1 MDQAPVQASLQFDS
15 LQSQLDGVGRRV
27 NLSPRIRF
35 GLRLALAMVMAYGV
49 ALSMDWQ
56 KPFWAGLS
64 VTVLSLDSAG
74 QSALK
79 IILRIVGTLAAAVV
93 ALSLIALF
101 PQERWWFFLALSMY
115 EGFCCYRMLGSPYPY
130 AWMVSGFVA
139 AIIAIGG
146 GPPDG
151 LTDFNVAM
159 ERLQETGTG
168 ILAYTFSGF
177 LIPTGSTGGTF
188 QTNIIAMSQRL
199 GSLLESCLAPYAGKS
214 TGDSQTAND
223 LRQLDAEAAT
233 LESLVAPAA
242 LESGSIWM
250 ERRRWHHLA
259 LGFKALP
266 RVLNHVR
273 LAGLGLD
280 ERERLLLEP
289 SVSLLQKGVDQR
301 FAAMGEAMAG
311 PSPGSPSPSPPLLG
325 AISPERMECSMQERA
340 HLQASWRPLQH
351 LDELSARLWGLMNP
365 LPSPH
370 GEASSPGLRPHL
382 DIRLAMI
389 DPDYLWLASRL
400 MVQIW
405 IAVLM
410 WIYLPGLPSGLT
422 IISLMP
428 SIGLAMAQTPMLR
441 GQTLIA
447 PALQALLATGVVYV
461 FVLPRLDGFLGLAS
475 VLAMASFAIGTY
487 YYKNVLMRTLT
498 MSLFLVACSIQNQQ
512 IYNFINFLNL
522 SIAVFVAFSI
532 AAFSQDLP
540 VSWLPERQALRLLR
554 RLMFSTNVIVELTT
568 HMVHTPLRWPQ
579 RMRLAFHRKA
589 ARDIPVKL
597 ASLAAKLP
605 LQVLE
610 SNRLQIDELVNAVQS
625 VSLWLDEWS
634 QAPPRLNGPSFNLPS
649 ASLSDYQESLED
661 GILPSPPFHLAS
673 ALQAVETIN
682 EGCCSQLNGVPPDQ
696 ATGRDMERLTLWLG
710 CGFRLE
716 SAIRELQEIAG
727 WFEWERWRQSR
738 FC

>member
-1 MDQAPVQASLQFDS
+1 MT
-15 LQSQLDGVGRRV
+15 
-27 NLSPRIRF
+27 LSPRIRF

-74 QSALK
+74 QSLLK
-79 IILRIVGTLAAAVV
+79 IILRIAGTLAAAVV

-101 PQERWWFFLALSMY
+101 PQERWWFFVSLSLY

-139 AIIAIGG
+139 AIIAIDG

-177 LIPTGSTGGTF
+177 LIPTGSTGGAF
-188 QTNIIAMSQRL
+188 QAKIMAISQRL
-199 GSLLESCLAPYAGKS
+199 GSLLESCLAPYGDKD
-214 TGDSQTAND
+214 TGDPQTARD

-233 LESLVAPAA
+233 LDSLVAPAA
-242 LESGSIWM
+242 LESGSMWM
-250 ERRRWHHLA
+250 ERRRWHRVA
-259 LGFKALP
+259 LGFRALP

-273 LAGLGLD
+273 LAGQGLA

-289 SVSLLQKGVDQR
+289 SVSLLRKGVDQR

-311 PSPGSPSPSPPLLG
+311 QSPGSPPPPPPLLG
-325 AISPERMECSMQERA
+325 TISPGRMECSMEERA

-351 LDELSARLWGLMNP
+351 LDELSARLWGLINP
-365 LPSPH
+365 HPSGH
-370 GEASSPGLRPHL
+370 DETSSPGLRPHL
-382 DIRLAMI
+382 DMGLARI
-389 DPDYLWLASRL
+389 DPDHLWLTSRL
-400 MVQIW
+400 IIQIW
-405 IAVLM
+405 IAVLL

-428 SIGLAMAQTPMLR
+428 SIGLTMAQTPMLR
-441 GQTLIA
+441 GQTLFA

-487 YYKNVLMRTLT
+487 YYKNAQMRILT
-498 MSLFLVACSIQNQQ
+498 MSLFIVACSIRNQQ
-512 IYNFINFLNL
+512 TYNFINFLNL

-532 AAFSQDLP
+532 SAFSQDLP
-540 VSWLPERQALRLLR
+540 VSWLPERHALRLLR
-554 RLMFSTNVIVELTT
+554 RLMLSTNAIVELTT

-589 ARDIPVKL
+589 ARDIPAKL
-597 ASLAAKLP
+597 AALAAKLP
-605 LQVLE
+605 LQVLK
-610 SNRLQIDELVNAVQS
+610 SNTAQIDEMVNAVQS

-634 QAPPRLNGPSFNLPS
+634 ESPPELNVLSLNLPS
-649 ASLSDYQESLED
+649 ASLPEYRESLD
-661 GILPSPPFHLAS
+661 AGALPSSPFHLES

-682 EGCCSQLNGVPPDQ
+682 EGCCSQLKGIPADQ
-696 ATGRDMERLTLWLG
+696 AKGPEMDRLTLWLG

-716 SAIRELQEIAG
+716 SAMRELQGIAG
-727 WFEWERWRQSR
+727 WFEWGRWRRSR

>member
-101 PQERWWFFLALSMY
+101 PQERWWFFLSLSLV

-139 AIIAIGG
+139 AIIAIDG

-151 LTDFNVAM
+151 LRDFNVAM

-177 LIPTGSTGGTF
+177 LIPTGSTGGAF
-188 QTNIIAMSQRL
+188 QANILAMSQRL
-199 GSLLESCLAPYAGKS
+199 GSLLESCLAPYAGNS
-214 TGDSQTAND
+214 TSDPQMAKD

-242 LESGSIWM
+242 LESGSIWR
-250 ERRRWHHLA
+250 ERRRWHRAA
-259 LGFKALP
+259 LGLRALP

-273 LAGLGLD
+273 LAGLGLA

-289 SVSLLQKGVDQR
+289 SVSLLHKGVEQR
-301 FAAMGEAMAG
+301 FAAIGQAMAG
-311 PSPGSPSPSPPLLG
+311 QSPGSPPPSSPLLRV
-325 AISPERMECSMQERA
+325 ISPERMECSMEERA
-340 HLQASWRPLQH
+340 RLQASWRPLQH
-351 LDELSARLWGLMNP
+351 LDELSARLWGLIHP
-365 LPSPH
+365 DPS
-370 GEASSPGLRPHL
+370 GNDQASSSGLRTHL
-382 DIRLAMI
+382 YVRLAMI
-389 DPDYLWLASRL
+389 DPDHLWLASRL

-405 IAVLM
+405 IAVLL
-410 WIYLPGLPSGLT
+410 WIYLPGLPLGLT

-428 SIGLAMAQTPMLR
+428 SIGLTMAQTPMLR

-461 FVLPRLDGFLGLAS
+461 FVLPRLDGFFGLAS

-487 YYKNVLMRTLT
+487 YYKNAPMRTLT
-498 MSLFLVACSIQNQQ
+498 LCLFIVACSIRNQQ
-512 IYNFINFLNL
+512 TYNFINFLNL
-522 SIAVFVAFSI
+522 SIAVFMAFAIS
-532 AAFSQDLP
+532 AFSQDLP

-554 RLMFSTNVIVELTT
+554 RLMFSANAIVELTT
-568 HMVHTPLRWPQ
+568 HMAHTPLRWPQ
-579 RMRLAFHRKA
+579 RIRLAFHRKA
-589 ARDIPVKL
+589 ARDIPAKL
-597 ASLAAKLP
+597 ASLAVKLP
-605 LQVLE
+605 LQVLKL
-610 SNRLQIDELVNAVQS
+610 NQAQIDELVNAVQS
-625 VSLWLDEWS
+625 VSLWLEEWS
-634 QAPPRLNGPSFNLPS
+634 EATPQLNAPSFNLPS
-649 ASLSDYQESLED
+649 ASLPEFRKSLED
-661 GILPSPPFHLAS
+661 GVLPSAPFHLVS
-673 ALQAVETIN
+673 ALQAVEAIN
-682 EGCCSQLNGVPPDQ
+682 KGCSFQLKGLPADQ
-696 ATGRDMERLTLWLG
+696 AKGRETVRLTLWLG

-716 SAIRELQEIAG
+716 SAMRELQGIAG

>member
-1 MDQAPVQASLQFDS
+1 M
-15 LQSQLDGVGRRV
+15 QSQLDGAVKRV
-27 NLSPRIRF
+27 KLSPRIRF
-35 GLRLALAMVMAYGV
+35 GLRLALAMVMAYAV

-56 KPFWAGLS
+56 KPFWAGIS

-74 QSALK
+74 QSLLK
-79 IILRIVGTLAAAVV
+79 SILRIVGTLAAAVV

-101 PQERWWFFLALSMY
+101 PQDRWWFFLSLSLY

-139 AIIAIGG
+139 AIIAIDG

-168 ILAYTFSGF
+168 ILAYAFSGF
-177 LIPTGSTGGTF
+177 LIPTGSTGGTV
-188 QTNIIAMSQRL
+188 QANIMAMSQRL
-199 GSLLESCLAPYAGKS
+199 DSLLGSCLAPYAGKS
-214 TGDSQTAND
+214 TGDPQTAKD

-250 ERRRWHHLA
+250 ERRRWHHVA
-259 LGFKALP
+259 LGFRALP

-273 LAGLGLD
+273 LAGLGLA
-280 ERERLLLEP
+280 ERERRLLDP
-289 SVSLLQKGVDQR
+289 SVSLLRQGVDQR

-311 PSPGSPSPSPPLLG
+311 QSPGSLPPSPPLLG

-351 LDELSARLWGLMNP
+351 LDELSDRLWGLMNP
-365 LPSPH
+365 LSSGH
-370 GEASSPGLRPHL
+370 GEASSSGLRPHL
-382 DIRLAMI
+382 DTRLAMI
-389 DPDYLWLASRL
+389 DPDHLWLASRL

-405 IAVLM
+405 IAVLL

-428 SIGLAMAQTPMLR
+428 SIGLTMAQTPMLR
-441 GQTLIA
+441 GQILFA

-461 FVLPRLDGFLGLAS
+461 FVLPRLEGFLGLAS

-487 YYKNVLMRTLT
+487 YYKNAPMRMLT
-498 MSLFLVACSIQNQQ
+498 MCLFIVACSIQNQQ
-512 IYNFINFLNL
+512 TYNFINFLNL
-522 SIAVFVAFSI
+522 SIAVIVTFSI
-532 AAFSQDLP
+532 LSFSQDLP

-554 RLMFSTNVIVELTT
+554 RLMFSTNAIVALTT
-568 HMVHTPLRWPQ
+568 HMAHTQLRWPQ

-589 ARDIPVKL
+589 ARDIPAKL

-605 LQVLE
+605 LQALR
-610 SNRLQIDELVNAVQS
+610 SNMAQIDELVNAVQS

-634 QAPPRLNGPSFNLPS
+634 QTPPRLNGPSFNLPS
-649 ASLSDYQESLED
+649 ASLPDYQESLED
-661 GILPSPPFHLAS
+661 GVLPSPIFHLES

-696 ATGRDMERLTLWLG
+696 ATERDMVRLTLWLG

-716 SAIRELQEIAG
+716 SAMRELQGIAG
-727 WFEWERWRQSR
+727 WFEWKRWRQSR

>member
-1 MDQAPVQASLQFDS
+1 
-15 LQSQLDGVGRRV
+15 V

-56 KPFWAGLS
+56 KPFWAGIS

-74 QSALK
+74 QSLLK
-79 IILRIVGTLAAAVV
+79 IILRMVGTLAAAVV

-101 PQERWWFFLALSMY
+101 PQERWWFFLSLSLY

-168 ILAYTFSGF
+168 ILAYTISGF
-177 LIPTGSTGGTF
+177 LIPTGSTGGAF
-188 QTNIIAMSQRL
+188 QAKIMAMSQRL
-199 GSLLESCLAPYAGKS
+199 GPLLESCLAPYRGKS
-214 TGDSQTAND
+214 TGDPQTAKD

-250 ERRRWHHLA
+250 ERRRWHHVA
-259 LGFKALP
+259 LGFRALP

-273 LAGLGLD
+273 LAGLGLA

-289 SVSLLQKGVDQR
+289 SVSHLQKGVDQR

-311 PSPGSPSPSPPLLG
+311 QSTGSPPPSPPLLG
-325 AISPERMECSMQERA
+325 TICPERMECSMEELA

-351 LDELSARLWGLMNP
+351 LDELSARLWGLVNP
-365 LPSPH
+365 LPSGH
-370 GEASSPGLRPHL
+370 DEDSLPGLRPHL
-382 DIRLAMI
+382 DMRLAMI
-389 DPDYLWLASRL
+389 DPDHLWLASRL
-400 MVQIW
+400 MIQIW
-405 IAVLM
+405 IAVLL

-428 SIGLAMAQTPMLR
+428 SIGLTMAQTPMLR
-441 GQTLIA
+441 GQTLFA
-447 PALQALLATGVVYV
+447 PVFQTLLATGVVYV

-475 VLAMASFAIGTY
+475 VLAIASFAIGTY
-487 YYKNVLMRTLT
+487 YYKNAPKRTLT
-498 MSLFLVACSIQNQQ
+498 IIVFIVACSIQNQQ
-512 IYNFINFLNL
+512 TYSFINFLNL
-522 SIAVFVAFSI
+522 SLAAFVAFSI
-532 AAFSQDLP
+532 SAFSQDLP

-554 RLMFSTNVIVELTT
+554 RLMFSTNAIVELTT
-568 HMVHTPLRWPQ
+568 QMVHTPLQWPQ
-579 RMRLAFHRKA
+579 RVRLAFHRKA
-589 ARDIPVKL
+589 ARDIPAKL

-605 LQVLE
+605 LQALK
-610 SNRLQIDELVNAVQS
+610 SNKAQLDELVNAVQS

-634 QAPPRLNGPSFNLPS
+634 EAPPQLNAPSFNLPS
-649 ASLSDYQESLED
+649 ASLPEYQESLED
-661 GILPSPPFHLAS
+661 GVLPSPPFHLGS

-682 EGCCSQLNGVPPDQ
+682 EGCCSQLRGVPADQ
-696 ATGRDMERLTLWLG
+696 AKGREMVRLTLWLG

-716 SAIRELQEIAG
+716 LAMRELQGIAG
-727 WFEWERWRQSR
+727 CFEWERWRQSR

>member
-1 MDQAPVQASLQFDS
+1 M
-15 LQSQLDGVGRRV
+15 
-27 NLSPRIRF
+27 
-35 GLRLALAMVMAYGV
+35 RLALAMVMAYGV

-74 QSALK
+74 QSVLK
-79 IILRIVGTLAAAVV
+79 IILRTVGTLAAAVV

-101 PQERWWFFLALSMY
+101 PQERWWFFLSLSLV

-139 AIIAIGG
+139 AIIAIDG

-151 LTDFNVAM
+151 LRDFNVAM

-177 LIPTGSTGGTF
+177 LIPTGSTGGSF
-188 QTNIIAMSQRL
+188 KSNIMAMSQRL
-199 GSLLESCLAPYAGKS
+199 GSLLESCLAPYGGKS
-214 TGDSQTAND
+214 TGDSQTAKD

-233 LESLVAPAA
+233 LESLVAPVA

-250 ERRRWHHLA
+250 ERRRWHHVA
-259 LGFKALP
+259 LGFRALP

-273 LAGLGLD
+273 LAGLGLA

-289 SVSLLQKGVDQR
+289 SVSLLHKGVDQR

-311 PSPGSPSPSPPLLG
+311 QSPGSPPPSSPLLR
-325 AISPERMECSMQERA
+325 AISPERMDCSMEERA

-365 LPSPH
+365 LPSGH
-370 GEASSPGLRPHL
+370 GEACSPALRPHL
-382 DIRLAMI
+382 YVRLAMI
-389 DPDYLWLASRL
+389 DPDHLWLASRL
-400 MVQIW
+400 MAQIW
-405 IAVLM
+405 IAVLL
-410 WIYLPGLPSGLT
+410 WIYLPGLPIGLT

-428 SIGLAMAQTPMLR
+428 SIGLTMAQTPMLR
-441 GQTLIA
+441 GQTLVA

-461 FVLPRLDGFLGLAS
+461 FVLPRLDGFFGLAS

-487 YYKNVLMRTLT
+487 YYKNAPMRTLT
-498 MSLFLVACSIQNQQ
+498 LCLFIVACSIRNQQ
-512 IYNFINFLNL
+512 TYNFINFLNL
-522 SIAVFVAFSI
+522 SIAVFVAFAI

-554 RLMFSTNVIVELTT
+554 RLMCSTNAIVELTMHT
-568 HMVHTPLRWPQ
+568 VHTPLRWPN
-579 RMRLAFHRKA
+579 RMRLAFYRKA
-589 ARDIPVKL
+589 ARNIPAKL

-605 LQVLE
+605 LQMLK
-610 SNRLQIDELVNAVQS
+610 SNKDQVDELVNAVQS
-625 VSLWLDEWS
+625 VSLWLDDWS
-634 QAPPRLNGPSFNLPS
+634 EAPPQLNAPSFNLPS
-649 ASLSDYQESLED
+649 TSLPEFRESLED
-661 GILPSPPFHLAS
+661 GVLPSTPFHLES
-673 ALQAVETIN
+673 ALQAVKVIN
-682 EGCCSQLNGVPPDQ
+682 EGCLSHLKGVPAGQ
-696 ATGRDMERLTLWLG
+696 ATGHEMDRLTLWLG

-716 SAIRELQEIAG
+716 SAMRELQGIAG